1 MGGIELEIYTWLLYP
16 TRITHTKKE
25 LRKNMFFFFLPFLF
39 LFRIGEEKKQTC
51 EETWKLSSRRRR
63 KNAHNFCMYKR
74 KHRSPERLNLKEWI
88 I

>member
-1 MGGIELEIYTWLLYP
+1 
-16 TRITHTKKE
+16 
-25 LRKNMFFFFLPFLF
+25 MFFFFLPFLF

-74 KHRSPERLNLKEWI
+74 KHRSPERLNLKKQEWI
-88 I
+88 KIIDQVKKKIQKRKPLDTCITIEW